1 MKNLNLPVNWTDGV
15 KLTKDH
21 FIDSYFNVISTVND
35 YNNVRLNNF
44 NFGIVAEATET
55 SFQIETKTNNS
66 NLEASL
72 KKCSCIA
79 KNGHLIVFDT
89 NIYGEDYPQ
98 ASLYGSS
105 LDPNVADTFYVIVSV
120 NPYNLI
126 PVGIPDP
133 EIVPLHHP
141 NSAPEIKLHIIN
153 KSEVNANFLEGYFII
168 LKKYDFKSGQFVEN
182 NKYIP
187 PVSKLK
193 NNNLL
198 IAFNGSV
205 IMELQ
210 AIYDFSLKIHKKN
223 IHNSMNNKLVLNTFS
238 LCEKI
243 IDFYSDTI
251 FFFKNRAE
259 EEPPIY
265 MFEKIVILSN
275 SLMATLSLMD
285 EKEKE
290 MLLQYYYEWVD
301 VKPSELLQVISQTNA
316 AVYDHND
323 IYETLQKTDQFIG
336 IIKKLWKKLSELEYI
351 GIRKDN
357 IVISE
362 ETKTAT
368 PKSRTWSILD

>member
-1 MKNLNLPVNWTDGV
+1 MKNTYLPINWTDGV

-21 FIDSYFNVISTVND
+21 FINNYFNSIATVND
-35 YNNVRLNNF
+35 YTNVQLNNY
-44 NFGIVAEATET
+44 NYGIVDEATDT
-55 SFQIETKTNNS
+55 SFEMETKANNS
-66 NLEASL
+66 NLEVAL
-72 KKCSCIA
+72 KKCHCIA
-79 KNGHLIVFDT
+79 KNGHLIVFNTD
-89 NIYGEDYPQ
+89 IYGEDFPQ
-98 ASLYGSS
+98 ASLFGSS
-105 LDPNVADTFYVIVSV
+105 LDPNANDTFYVIVSV

-133 EIVPLHHP
+133 EVVPLHHP
-141 NSAPEIKLHIIN
+141 NAAPEIKLHIIN
-153 KSEVNANFLEGYFII
+153 KNEVNPNFLEGYFLI
-168 LKKYDFKSGQFVEN
+168 LKKYDFKNGVFDEDT
-182 NKYIP
+182 KYIP

-193 NNNLL
+193 NHKLL
-198 IAFNGSV
+198 TDFNKNAT
-205 IMELQ
+205 MELEQ
-210 AIYDFSLKIHKKN
+210 IYDFSIKIHKKN

-243 IDFYSDTI
+243 IGFYTDAI
-251 FFFKNRAE
+251 FFLRNRAL
-259 EEPPIY
+259 EEPPIF
-265 MFEKIVILSN
+265 MLEKIVILSN

-301 VKPSELLQVISQTNA
+301 VKPSELLQVISQTNGA
-316 AVYDHND
+316 TYDHND

-351 GIRKDN
+351 GVRKEN

-362 ETKTAT
+362 ETKTTA